1 MTFQELN
8 KLNVEVND
16 AYEVLQ
22 VTKQSV
28 FASIHA
34 RHEEL
39 HKAMESLAKTM
50 EANTDDDD
58 PINSEPD
65 ELSESKEVEH
75 NDIDDEIDFISR
87 ELDELLESM
96 NN

>member
-8 KLNVEVND
+8 KLNDEI
-16 AYEVLQ
+16 ATEYEILQ
-22 VTKQSV
+22 VTKQNV
-28 FASIHA
+28 FASIHV

-58 PINSEPD
+58 ID
-65 ELSESKEVEH
+65 EAKESMEH
-75 NDIDDEIDFISR
+75 NDIDDQLDAISN
-87 ELDELLESM
+87 ELDELLRSM
-96 NN
+96 EE

>member
-1 MTFQELN
+1 MIFTKLN
-8 KLNVEVND
+8 KLNAEV
-16 AYEVLQ
+16 AEEYEALQ
-22 VTKQSV
+22 ATKQRV
-28 FASIHA
+28 FASINA

-39 HKAMESLAKTM
+39 HEAMESLRKTNEELHDAM
-50 EANTDDDD
+50 ESF
-58 PINSEPD
+58 SETNV
-65 ELSESKEVEH
+65 VEH

>member
-8 KLNVEVND
+8 KLNAEVTD

-22 VTKQSV
+22 VTKQNV
-28 FASIHA
+28 LASIHA
-34 RHEEL
+34 HHEEL

-58 PINSEPD
+58 TINGEPD
-65 ELSESKEVEH
+65 ALSESEEVAH
-75 NDIDDEIDFISR
+75 NDIDDEIDSISR
-87 ELDELLESM
+87 DLDALLESM
-96 NN
+96 DI

>member
-1 MTFQELN
+1 MNFTELN
-8 KLNVEVND
+8 KLNAEVTD

-22 VTKQSV
+22 VTKQNV

-58 PINSEPD
+58 IDEAMEPM
-65 ELSESKEVEH
+65 EH
-75 NDIDDEIDFISR
+75 NDIDDQLNAISND
-87 ELDELLESM
+87 LDELLRSM
-96 NN
+96 EE

>member
-1 MTFQELN
+1 MTFHELN
-8 KLNVEVND
+8 KLNAEVTD

-22 VTKQSV
+22 ATKQNV

-39 HKAMESLAKTM
+39 QEAMESLAKTM

-58 PINSEPD
+58 
-65 ELSESKEVEH
+65 
-75 NDIDDEIDFISR
+75 IDDQLNAISND
-87 ELDELLESM
+87 LDELLRSM
-96 NN
+96 EE

>member
-1 MTFQELN
+1 MTFTKLN
-8 KLNVEVND
+8 KLNAEV
-16 AYEVLQ
+16 AEEYEALQ
-22 VTKQSV
+22 ATKQKV

-39 HKAMESLAKTM
+39 HEAMESLRKTNEELQDVM
-50 EANTDDDD
+50 E
-58 PINSEPD
+58 PFSETNV
-65 ELSESKEVEH
+65 VER